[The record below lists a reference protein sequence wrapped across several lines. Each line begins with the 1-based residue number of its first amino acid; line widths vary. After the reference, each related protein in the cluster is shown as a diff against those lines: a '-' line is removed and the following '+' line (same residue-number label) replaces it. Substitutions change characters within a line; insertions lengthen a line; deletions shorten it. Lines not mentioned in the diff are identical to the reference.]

1 MKMERKDYY
10 QVLEIEREVTPQNIK
25 EAYRKLAF
33 QYHPDRNR
41 GNPAAVE
48 KMKELNE
55 AYAVLSDPRKR
66 RDYDTLRERYGPSG
80 FDRFKQSYSEQD
92 IFRGSDINQV
102 FEEMGRAFGFRGFDE
117 IFRESYGQGYRT
129 FEFRRPGVF
138 GRGFIYFGPGFGKG
152 YPTRAGGLPEMV
164 PGSLGKLTGYFLK
177 KMLGLKEAARGKDWY
192 DTITID
198 PLQTQ
203 EGEKVKYFHRRR
215 SKDLVVAIPSGTRS
229 GQKIRLKG
237 MGASGQDGGES
248 GDLYLTVRIR
258 KPLLQRVREL
268 FKNIG

>member
-1 MKMERKDYY
+1 MDRKDYY
-10 QVLEIEREVTPQNIK
+10 QVLEIEREATPQNIK

-48 KMKELNE
+48 KMKKLNE

-80 FDRFKQSYSEQD
+80 FDRFRQSYSEQD

-102 FEEMGRAFGFRGFDE
+102 FEEMGRAFGFRSFNE
-117 IFRESYGQGYRT
+117 IFRESYGQGYHT
-129 FEFRRPGVF
+129 FEFHRPGFF
-138 GRGFIYFGPGFGKG
+138 GRGFIYFSPASGSGYASRARGF
-152 YPTRAGGLPEMV
+152 PEMV
-164 PGSLGKLTGYFLK
+164 SGSLGKLGGYFLK
-177 KMLGLKEAARGKDWY
+177 KMLGLKEAAKGKDWY
-192 DTITID
+192 DTIAID
-198 PLQTQ
+198 PRQAQ

-215 SKDLVVAIPSGTRS
+215 SKDLVVSIPSGIRN

-237 MGASGQDGGES
+237 MGASGRDGGES

-258 KPLLQRVREL
+258 KPLLQKVRE
-268 FKNIG
+268 FFRNM

>member
-1 MKMERKDYY
+1 MDRKDYY
-10 QVLEIEREVTPQNIK
+10 RVLEIEREATPQNIK

-66 RDYDTLRERYGPSG
+66 RDFDTLQERYGPSG
-80 FDRFKQSYSEQD
+80 FDRFRQSYSEQD
-92 IFRGSDINQV
+92 IFRGSDIDQV
-102 FEEMGRAFGFRGFDE
+102 YEEMGRAFGFRSFDE
-117 IFRESYGQGYRT
+117 VFRESYGPGYRT

-138 GRGFIYFGPGFGKG
+138 GRGFIFFGPAYGKG
-152 YPTRAGGLPEMV
+152 FPPTAGGFPEMG
-164 PGSLGKLTGYFLK
+164 PGSLGKLTGFFLK

-192 DTITID
+192 DAITID
-198 PLQTQ
+198 PRQAQ
-203 EGEKVKYFHRRR
+203 EGVKVEYFHRRR
-215 SKDLVVAIPSGTRS
+215 SQDLVVTIPSGMKD

-237 MGASGQDGGES
+237 MGASGKDGGEP
-248 GDLYLTVRIR
+248 GDLYLKVQIR
-258 KPLLQRVREL
+258 KPFLQKFRQLL
-268 FKNIG
+268 KI